1 MFPTPIIIF
10 NRPIILCYNKTVLT
24 DIPDRGEEM
33 TTRQTITITFE
44 NAIRQADHIK
54 DCSNSMKT
62 EKQRINNLISELKSG
77 WNSDS
82 TGKYLEKC
90 RILADRID
98 KTSANLDR
106 VSSTI
111 KAAATNYYRAEMQ
124 ALDIIAT
131 KKL

>member
-1 MFPTPIIIF
+1 
-10 NRPIILCYNKTVLT
+10 
-24 DIPDRGEEM
+24 M

-62 EKQRINNLISELKSG
+62 EKQKINNLISELKSG

-111 KAAATNYYRAEMQ
+111 KTAATNYYRAEMQ